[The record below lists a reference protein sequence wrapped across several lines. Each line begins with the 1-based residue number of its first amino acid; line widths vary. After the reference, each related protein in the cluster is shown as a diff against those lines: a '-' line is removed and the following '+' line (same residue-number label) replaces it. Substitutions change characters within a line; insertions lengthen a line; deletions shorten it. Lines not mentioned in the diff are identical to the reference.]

1 MTNAEGFFELIRAR
15 RSVRRF
21 RPEPPD
27 RATLERLIEAAS
39 WAPTAGNRQDWLFTA
54 VTAPELLRQMAGAVK
69 ARWAAIIEADRA
81 RGYAEGMER
90 YAAAYAMFPSSP
102 AVVIVSARATTHV
115 QRHMFGEE
123 DADVTAGGLATASM
137 AAQNMMLAAHAL
149 GWGSC
154 CMTGALVARAEIA
167 RLAGLSRKQEIACL
181 VALGRPE
188 GEPPAAPPRKPV
200 AEIGRFLE

>member
-1 MTNAEGFFELIRAR
+1 MSQADELLELIRAR

-27 RATLERLIEAAS
+27 RATLSRLIEIAS

-54 VTAPELLRQMAGAVK
+54 VTSPELLRQMAEAVK
-69 ARWAAIIEADRA
+69 SRWAAIIEADRE

-90 YAAAYAMFPSSP
+90 YAAAYAMFPTAP

-123 DADVTAGGLATASM
+123 ADVTAGGGATAAM
-137 AAQNMMLAAHAL
+137 AAQTMMLAAQAMGL
-149 GWGSC
+149 ASC
-154 CMTGALVARAEIA
+154 CMTGALVARGEIA
-167 RLAGLSRKQEIACL
+167 RLAGLPRKQEIACL

-188 GEPPAAPPRKPV
+188 GELPAAPPRKPV
-200 AEIGRFLE
+200 AEIARFLE

>member
-1 MTNAEGFFELIRAR
+1 MNTEGFFELIRAR

-27 RATLERLIEAAS
+27 RAAIERLIEAAS
-39 WAPTAGNRQDWLFTA
+39 WAPTAGNRQDWLFTV
-54 VTAPELLRQMAGAVK
+54 VTSPSLLRQMAEAVK
-69 ARWAAIIEADRA
+69 ARWAAIIAADRQ

-90 YAAAYAMFPSSP
+90 YAAAYAMFPAAP
-102 AVVIVSARATTHV
+102 AVVIVSARATSHV

-123 DADVTAGGLATASM
+123 ADVTAGGLATAAM

-149 GWGSC
+149 GLSSC
-154 CMTGALVARAEIA
+154 CMTGALVARGEIA
-167 RLAGLSRKQEIACL
+167 RLAGLARKQEIACL

-200 AEIGRFLE
+200 AEIGRFLT

>member
-1 MTNAEGFFELIRAR
+1 LDHADELLELIRAR

-27 RATLERLIEAAS
+27 RATLERLIEIAT
-39 WAPTAGNRQDWLFTA
+39 WAPTAGNRQDWLFTV
-54 VTAPELLRQMAGAVK
+54 VTAPALLGQMAEAVK
-69 ARWAAIIEADRA
+69 SRWAAIIEANRT

-90 YAAAYAMFPSSP
+90 YAAAYAMFPTAP

-123 DADVTAGGLATASM
+123 ADVTAGGAATAAM
-137 AAQNMMLAAHAL
+137 AAQTMMLAAQAL
-149 GWGSC
+149 GLSSC

-167 RLAGLSRKQEIACL
+167 KLAGLPRKQEIACL
-181 VALGRPE
+181 VALGQPD
-188 GEPPAAPPRKPV
+188 GDPPPAPARKAL
-200 AEIGRFLE
+200 AEIAKFLE

>member
-1 MTNAEGFFELIRAR
+1 VIHADELLELIRSR

-27 RATLERLIEAAS
+27 RAALERLIEAAS

-54 VTAPELLRQMAGAVK
+54 VTSPELLRQMAEAVK
-69 ARWAAIIEADRA
+69 ARWAAIIEADRS
-81 RGYAEGMER
+81 RGYSEGMER
-90 YAAAYAMFPSSP
+90 YAAAYAMFPTAP

-123 DADVTAGGLATASM
+123 ADVTAGGLATAAM
-137 AAQNMMLAAHAL
+137 AAQNMMLAAHTL
-149 GWGSC
+149 GLSSC

-167 RLAGLSRKQEIACL
+167 RLAGLPRKQEIACL

-188 GEPPAAPPRKPV
+188 GELPPAPERKPV
-200 AEIGRFLE
+200 GEIAKFVE